1 MQFCTA
7 INCMDGRAQLPV
19 IHYLQKRFNVAYVDS
34 ITEPGPNL
42 ILAKQDNAVLVQ
54 TILERLS
61 ISIDKHNSVGIAIVG
76 HQDCAGNSTPYDEQ
90 IAQVKSSVQ
99 FLKSRYENVEV
110 IGLWLDTDWAV
121 HEVMDEDSD

>member
-42 ILAKQDNAVLVQ
+42 ILANQDNAVLVQ

-76 HQDCAGNSTPYDEQ
+76 HQDCAGNPTPYDEQ